1 MKIYN
6 KNLWPATL
14 IKCALIVLI
23 GLVIGI
29 GIDRYSEAE
38 IDSVARQTV
47 ATQKR
52 LIELQMEAF
61 RVESDTIS
69 DLIIDIETK
78 KLMYDVRNGADA
90 DSIRDELLAYYLPLY
105 EKLSGHNL
113 RHLQFH
119 LPDGRSFL
127 RVHRPED
134 YGDSLLFRPSIE
146 RVIHTRKPV
155 YGFEIGRNFGAYR
168 AVYPLFYRMEY
179 VGSVEL
185 SFAFS
190 AMKEAL
196 EAVGDGL
203 SRYFLVLDETR
214 LKKSAAKK
222 KLENYRPC
230 FIDDKFVIEKDIGEG
245 ARLLRESGYK
255 TDLLPYREFYTIL
268 TSSEE
273 GRDELYTASFI
284 PLKLV
289 DDGYG
294 GYYIIVHK
302 DTGALAQ
309 VLSTTRIAYYAL
321 GLLVIVLL
329 ILTVMVH
336 IYRIKAHAADIDTLT
351 GVYNRRG
358 CMKRLKRGNR
368 RYALLYIDI
377 DHFKKINDTFGHDT
391 GDRVLKEV
399 ARLITAHIRKD
410 DVFCRQGGEEFLLFV
425 ANASEMQAMQVAQ
438 KLRKH
443 IQFHK
448 FEKVEN
454 VTVSIGI
461 AIREKNESIGSL
473 ISRADKNLY
482 RAKKGGRNR
491 VVSDS
496 EDKER
501 NSS

>member
-1 MKIYN
+1 M
-6 KNLWPATL
+6 
-14 IKCALIVLI
+14 KCALIVLI
-23 GLVIGI
+23 GMILYFGI
-29 GIDRYSEAE
+29 ERYSEAE

-47 ATQKR
+47 TTQKR

-61 RVESDTIS
+61 IMESDTIS
-69 DLIIDIETK
+69 DLIFDIETK
-78 KLMYDVRNGADA
+78 KLMFDVQNGADA
-90 DSIRDELLAYYLPLY
+90 AKIRSELLAYYLPVY
-105 EKLSGHNL
+105 EKLSKHNL

-127 RVHRPED
+127 RVHQPEN

-146 RVIHTRKPV
+146 RVIHTHKPV

-190 AMKEAL
+190 AMKTAL
-196 EAVGDGL
+196 EAVGGGL
-203 SRYFLVLDETR
+203 SRYFLVLDEAL
-214 LKKSAAKK
+214 LKKSAGKK
-222 KLENYRPC
+222 RLENYRPC
-230 FIDDKFVIEKDIGEG
+230 FIDEKFVIEKNIGEG
-245 ARLLRESGYK
+245 ARLLKESGYK
-255 TDLLPYREFYTIL
+255 TPLLPYREFYTIL
-268 TSSEE
+268 KNREE
-273 GRDELYTASFI
+273 GRNELYTVSFI

-289 DDGYG
+289 NDGYG

-309 VLSTTRIAYYAL
+309 VLSMTRIAYFAL
-321 GLLVIVLL
+321 GLLVLVLL
-329 ILTVMVH
+329 ILTIMVH
-336 IYRIKAHAADIDTLT
+336 IYRLKAHAADIDTLT

-358 CMKRLKRGNR
+358 CLKRLKNGSK

-377 DHFKKINDTFGHDT
+377 DHFKKINDTYGHEI

-425 ANASEMQAMQVAQ
+425 ANASEAQAMQVAQ

-443 IQFHK
+443 IQIHK
-448 FEKVEN
+448 FDEVEN

-461 AIREKNESIGSL
+461 AVREKNESIGSL

-482 RAKKGGRNR
+482 RAKNEGRNR

-496 EDKER
+496 ME
-501 NSS
+501 